1 MRTVL
6 PKNAKLV
13 PETAKRV
20 FEGKIFDVYQW
31 DQELFDGSHTTFE
44 MLKRP
49 DTVNVFAIKDGKLV
63 ILEQQQ
69 PRSGVFYSVAGGR
82 HDNPNESEL
91 DAAKRELLE
100 ETGMTFKS
108 WRLISVTQPFAK
120 MEWFIYTFLATDFES
135 EIEPQLDG
143 GEKIIKKLM
152 TLDEVKAIISGL
164 DANSRLDFSREI
176 FSRVNTIDDLEKLE
190 EVK

>member
-20 FEGKIFDVYQW
+20 FKGKIFDVYQW
-31 DQELFDGSHTTFE
+31 EQELFDGSHATFE

-63 ILEQQQ
+63 VLEQEQ
-69 PRSGVFYSVAGGR
+69 PRLGVFYSVAGGR
-82 HDNPNESEL
+82 HDNPKESEL

-100 ETGMTFKS
+100 ETGMKFKN
-108 WRLISVTQPFAK
+108 WRLIHAIQPFVK
-120 MEWFIYTFLATDFES
+120 MEWFVYTFLATDFES
-135 EIEPQLDG
+135 EVEPQLDS
-143 GEKIIKKLM
+143 GEKITKKMM
-152 TLDEVKAIISGL
+152 TLAEVKAIIDGL
-164 DANSRLDFSREI
+164 DASSRLDFSREV
-176 FSRVNTIDDLEKLE
+176 FDKVNTIGDLEKLE